1 MSRVLVVEDE
11 APLRRIITLN
21 LARRGYTVAEA
32 DSVAS
37 ADEALAVA
45 VEPFDAILLDVNLPD
60 RTGWD
65 VLRHLPETNGDRGTA
80 GAKGAR
86 HPHVIIIT
94 AVRPVQARL
103 DEFHPDAVLIKPFP
117 IDVLAHLLER
127 VLAGHQQ
134 ALHTAGDDSDSGP
147 EGRPAGVS

>member
-1 MSRVLVVEDE
+1 MPQVLVIEDE
-11 APLRRIITLN
+11 APLLRIITLN

-37 ADEALAVA
+37 AEDALAAA

-65 VLRHLPETNGDRGTA
+65 VLRHLPEVTSETIREA
-80 GAKGAR
+80 GAAGYRGAPR
-86 HPHVIIIT
+86 PHVIVIT
-94 AVRPVQARL
+94 AVRPMQARL
-103 DEFHPDAVLIKPFP
+103 DEFQPDAVLVKPFP
-117 IDVLAHLLER
+117 IDVLARLLER

-134 ALHTAGDDSDSGP
+134 ALDTAGDDSEPDA
-147 EGRPAGVS
+147 RPG